1 MREEGGLK
9 IINEAIDKL
18 SIKHVEHM
26 KFYGKDNHLRM
37 TGLNE
42 TSSYDTFSYGVGTRD
57 SSIRIPTETVKNKC
71 GYFEDRRPSSNMD
84 PYLVT
89 STLFDATIL
98 N

>member
-1 MREEGGLK
+1 MREAGGLT

-18 SIKHVEHM
+18 SKKHVEHM
-26 KFYGKDNHLRM
+26 KLYGKDNQLRM

-57 SSIRIPTETVKNKC
+57 SSIRIPSETVNNKC

-89 STLFDATIL
+89 STLFETTIL